1 MKVLHRYMLKEFF
14 TLFGIFLSVFVSI
27 YFMTEFFRK
36 LDDVA
41 GSGALMSVIMPYFLL
56 KIPFIMTQ
64 MIPVASLLSVIILF
78 SLMLKNYE
86 LVALR
91 ASGIGLVK
99 CSIPIVICGCI
110 VVIFSFII
118 SEFVVPVTSSK
129 SNDIWRLH
137 VKKIGPMH
145 SLGRNN
151 IWYKNAETGSIYW
164 ISAFN
169 PEKNEITK
177 ASLYFFKK
185 DDFYL
190 ERRVS
195 IDIAK
200 WDGKKWVAMHADII
214 TGETE
219 GGFNSERVKNF
230 VLPIIETPADF
241 LKIEKKPEE
250 MNFLGLM
257 EFARKVGAEG
267 YNNTRYIV
275 ESNIK
280 LAMPFLNLILAVAG
294 IPIVLGVRYG
304 GTPMAIFIGVGIC
317 FLYLMTM
324 GTFRSFGI
332 AGVIPPVL
340 SAWAAN
346 GILLFFALHFFIR
359 MDISGIF
366 VRRR

>member
-1 MKVLHRYMLKEFF
+1 MKVLYRYMLKEFF
-14 TLFGIFLSVFVSI
+14 MMFGIFLLVFVSI
-27 YFMTEFFRK
+27 YLMTEFFRK

-41 GSGALMSVIMPYFLL
+41 ESGSLLYIIIPYFLL

-64 MIPVASLLSVIILF
+64 MIPVATLLSVIILF

-99 CSIPIVICGCI
+99 CSMPIIICGCI
-110 VVIFSFII
+110 VVILSFII

-137 VKKIGPMH
+137 VKKIGNMH

-164 ISAFN
+164 ISRFN
-169 PEKNEITK
+169 PENNEIRK

-185 DDFYL
+185 DVFSLD
-190 ERRVS
+190 RRVN
-195 IDIAK
+195 IDAAQ
-200 WDGKKWVAMHADII
+200 WDGEKWVAKYADII
-214 TGETE
+214 ISEAE
-219 GGFNSERVKNF
+219 GGFNSERINNF
-230 VLPIIETPADF
+230 VLPIIETPSDF
-241 LKIEKKPEE
+241 LKIERKPEE
-250 MNFLGLM
+250 LNFWGLM
-257 EFARKVGAEG
+257 EFARKVSAEG
-267 YNNTRYIV
+267 YNNTRYVV

-280 LAMPFLNLILAVAG
+280 LAMPFVNLILAIAG
-294 IPIVLGVRYG
+294 IPIVLGIRYG
-304 GTPMAIFIGVGIC
+304 GTPMAVCIGVGIC

-324 GTFRSFGI
+324 GIFRSFGI
-332 AGVIPPVL
+332 AGIIPPVL

-346 GILLFFALHFFIR
+346 GILLFFVLHFFMR
-359 MDISGIF
+359 MDTSGIF
-366 VRRR
+366 VRR